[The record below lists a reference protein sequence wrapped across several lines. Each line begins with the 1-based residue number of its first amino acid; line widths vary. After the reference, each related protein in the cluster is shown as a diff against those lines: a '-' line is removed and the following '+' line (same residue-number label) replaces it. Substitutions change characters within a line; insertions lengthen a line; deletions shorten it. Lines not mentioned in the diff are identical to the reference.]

1 VLLAPCEE
9 EKEGLL
15 AGVCVRRVGREG
27 ERVCALLFSLSL
39 FLQRKGVV
47 VDRRFVE
54 RENEN

>member
-1 VLLAPCEE
+1 
-9 EKEGLL
+9 LL